1 MGTRGP
7 LPKDPE
13 KRVRRNKEHRS
24 TVSARPSG
32 PTRRSMPPGEW
43 LPATRR
49 WWATWCDSAQAEKFT
64 EPAWQRLEML
74 VVLVDQFWASG
85 NAATMK
91 EIRQNES
98 LLGATP
104 ADMQRL
110 KWDIEDREA
119 VKPTAAKDDLAAWR
133 GKRRVVDPAASTGS

>member
-7 LPKDPE
+7 LPKDPD

-24 TVSARPSG
+24 TIPPRPSA
-32 PTRRSMPPGEW
+32 PSRRPMPPGEW
-43 LPATRR
+43 LPATQR
-49 WWATWCDSAQAEKFT
+49 WWATWCGSAQAEKFT

-110 KWDIEDREA
+110 KWDIAEA
-119 VKPTAAKDDLAAWR
+119 ETAKPTAAKDDLAAWR
-133 GKRRVVDPAASTGS
+133 GKRQVVDHQAVGQ